1 MKATDLKELIVK
13 ILQEKPR
20 LFDGVCVKDIKSLL
34 LEHYK
39 VSVSDRI
46 IIKVMM
52 ELTRYAEGDGHECG
66 DGSVLVWGDEHM
78 VCGSKL
84 HGIHKYWWA
93 NM

>member
-1 MKATDLKELIVK
+1 VKAPDLKELIVK
-13 ILQEKPR
+13 ILQDKPR
-20 LFDGVCVKDIKSLL
+20 LFDGVCVKDIKNLL
-34 LEHYK
+34 LEHHK
-39 VSVSDRI
+39 INVSERM

-66 DGSVLVWGDEHM
+66 DGSILTWGDEHM
-78 VCGSKL
+78 VSGSKL

>member
-1 MKATDLKELIVK
+1 M
-13 ILQEKPR
+13 
-20 LFDGVCVKDIKSLL
+20 
-34 LEHYK
+34 
-39 VSVSDRI
+39 

-52 ELTRYAEGDGHECG
+52 ELTRYAEGDDLECG